1 MGNLSDLIAK
11 TYEFLVRAGALLP
24 VTALV
29 AVLLFVAREILEGKR
44 RKDSSS
50 RKKRAISRL
59 MAYDIE
65 RNYWALKS
73 TRQCLETITD
83 QIAKP
88 DGVENLSIRVGSNGE
103 KYFQCEEPDG
113 STSSS
118 PIRKVFT
125 GSLTS
130 NLLILADLDER
141 QFEATLDAIDAINE
155 LNHVIDSMVIY
166 VSDDL
171 PNGHDRSSGFMEGF
185 VEYAERVLND
195 CEEAFKKFY
204 KIVTGNVLDSHR
216 VR

>member
-1 MGNLSDLIAK
+1 MENISNLSVKI
-11 TYEFLVRAGALLP
+11 YELLVGAGALLP

-29 AVLLFVAREILEGKR
+29 AVFLFVAREILEAKR
-44 RKDSSS
+44 RNKSSS
-50 RKKRAISRL
+50 RKKRATSRL

-73 TRQCLETITD
+73 TRHCLEKITD

-88 DGVENLSIRVGSNGE
+88 DGLDNLSIRVGSNGE
-103 KYFQCEEPDG
+103 KYFQCKERDAG
-113 STSSS
+113 TSSL

-130 NLLILADLDER
+130 NLLALADLDER

-155 LNHVIDSMVIY
+155 LNHVINSMVAY
-166 VSDDL
+166 VSNDL
-171 PNGHDRSSGFMEGF
+171 ANGYGRSSELMEGF
-185 VEYAERVLND
+185 VEYAEAELNE

-204 KIVTGNVLDSHR
+204 KTITGNDLNNHR

>member
-1 MGNLSDLIAK
+1 MEQLSYLITK
-11 TYEFLVRAGALLP
+11 TFEFLVGAGALLP

-44 RKDSSS
+44 RKDSNS

-73 TRQCLETITD
+73 TRMCLETIAA

-88 DGVENLSIRVGSNGE
+88 DGVENLSIRIGSNGE
-103 KYFQCEEPDG
+103 KYFESEEPDG
-113 STSSS
+113 ATSSS
-118 PIRKVFT
+118 PIRKVFI

-130 NLLILADLDER
+130 NLLNLADLDER

-155 LNHVIDSMVIY
+155 LNHVIDSMVINL
-166 VSDDL
+166 SDDL
-171 PNGHDRSSGFMEGF
+171 PNGLDRSSSFMESF
-185 VEYAERVLND
+185 VEFAERELND
-195 CEEAFKKFY
+195 CEDAFKKFY
-204 KIVTGNVLDSHR
+204 QIVTGNALDSHR